1 MSMADL
7 KTHYMGIELENPII
21 IGASNIV
28 TDIDNLKRIEKAGAA
43 AVVYK
48 SLFEEQIQL
57 ENLEFSERKS
67 EYTERNAEMITL
79 FPGTGSESSG
89 IMEHL
94 QALKRAKESITIPV
108 FASINAVLNETWIE
122 YAKQIEDTGVD
133 GLELNF
139 YSVPEKADKGYED
152 IEKKQIRILRD
163 VKSSVN
169 IPVSVKLS
177 SYYTNP
183 LKHISDLEKAGA
195 DAFVLFNRLFQPD
208 IDIHTEEHHFPYS
221 LSNSE
226 DNRLPLR
233 FAGLLY
239 GNTNASICTNTGIM
253 NGSDVIKMLLAGA
266 DCVQI
271 VSTVYL
277 NQIEIISSMIKE
289 IRKWMD
295 SKGYTSIESFR
306 GNLSNKNSGN
316 KLPYNR
322 VQYMDF
328 MMTTSQILKKYKII
342 N

>member
-1 MSMADL
+1 MADL
-7 KTHYMGIELENPII
+7 KTQYMGLELKNPII

-28 TDIDNLKRIEKAGAA
+28 TDIENLKRIEKAGAA

-48 SLFEEQIQL
+48 SLFEEQVQL
-57 ENLEFSERKS
+57 ENLELYERKT
-67 EYTERNAEMITL
+67 EYADRNAEMITL
-79 FPGTGSESSG
+79 YPVSISGTSD
-89 IMEHL
+89 IMDHL
-94 QALKRAKESITIPV
+94 VALKKAKQSINIPV
-108 FASINAVLNETWIE
+108 FASINAVLKETWVE
-122 YAKQIEDTGVD
+122 YAKKIEETGVD

-139 YSVPEKADKGYED
+139 YSVPEKNGSEDYE
-152 IEKKQIRILRD
+152 IENDQVEILKAIKET
-163 VKSSVN
+163 VS
-169 IPVSVKLS
+169 IPVAVKLS
-177 SYYTNP
+177 SYHTNP
-183 LKHISDLEKAGA
+183 LKHIADLENAGA

-233 FAGLLY
+233 FSGLLY
-239 GNTNASICTNTGIM
+239 GNTKASICANTGIM

-266 DCVQI
+266 DSVQI

-277 NQIEIISSMIKE
+277 NQIEVITSMIKE
-289 IRKWMD
+289 IEKWMD
-295 SKGYTSIESFR
+295 SRGYTSIENFR
-306 GNLSNKNSGN
+306 GKLSKKNSEN
-316 KLPYNR
+316 KLPYHR

>member
-1 MSMADL
+1 MADL
-7 KTHYMGIELENPII
+7 RTHYMGIELKNPII

-28 TDIDNLKRIEKAGAA
+28 TDVDNLKKIEKAGAA

-57 ENLEFSERKS
+57 ENLEMFERKT
-67 EYTERNAEMITL
+67 EYSDRNAEMVNL
-79 FPGTGSESSG
+79 FPVTISGTPD

-94 QALKRAKESITIPV
+94 LALKKAKDSITIPL
-108 FASINAVLNETWIE
+108 FASINAVLEETWIE
-122 YAKQIEDTGVD
+122 YAKKIEDTGVD

-139 YSVPEKADKGYED
+139 YSLPENADNGAED
-152 IEKKQIRILRD
+152 IEEKQVHILRNIKAA
-163 VKSSVN
+163 VT

-177 SYYTNP
+177 SYHTYP
-183 LKHISDLEKAGA
+183 LKHISDLEDAGA

-208 IDIHTEEHHFPYS
+208 IDIQAEEHHFPYS

-239 GNTNASICTNTGIM
+239 GNTKASVCTNTGIM
-253 NGSDVIKMLLAGA
+253 NGSDVIKMILAGA

-277 NQIEIISSMIKE
+277 NQIEIINTMVRE
-289 IRKWMD
+289 LGRWMD
-295 SKGYTSIESFR
+295 SKGYKTLENFR
-306 GNLSNKNSGN
+306 GKLSKKNSEN
-316 KLPYNR
+316 KLPYHR
-322 VQYMDF
+322 AQYMDF

>member
-1 MSMADL
+1 MADL
-7 KTHYMGIELENPII
+7 KTRYMGIELKNPII
-21 IGASNIV
+21 IGASNLV
-28 TDIDNLKRIEKAGAA
+28 TDIDNLKKIERAGAA

-57 ENLEFSERKS
+57 EDLELFERKT
-67 EYTERNAEMITL
+67 EYSERNAEMINL
-79 FPGTGSESSG
+79 YPISISGTPD
-89 IMEHL
+89 IKEHL
-94 QALKRAKESITIPV
+94 LALKNAKNSISIPL
-108 FASINAVLNETWIE
+108 FASINAILNESWIE
-122 YAKQIEDTGVD
+122 YAKKIEEIGVD

-139 YSVPEKADKGYED
+139 YSLPEKNDDGFED
-152 IEKKQIRILRD
+152 IENRQIQILKD
-163 VKSSVN
+163 VKSAVS

-183 LKHISDLEKAGA
+183 LKHIYALENAGA

-233 FAGLLY
+233 FSGLLY
-239 GNTNASICTNTGIM
+239 GNVNGSVCANTGIM

-266 DCVQI
+266 DCVQV
-271 VSTVYL
+271 VSTIYL
-277 NQIEIISSMIKE
+277 NQIEVIKTMLAE
-289 IRKWMD
+289 ITKWMD
-295 SKGYTSIESFR
+295 SKGYNSIDDFR
-306 GNLSNKNSGN
+306 GKLSKKNSEN
-316 KLPYNR
+316 KLPYHR
-322 VQYMDF
+322 AQYMDF

>member
-1 MSMADL
+1 
-7 KTHYMGIELENPII
+7 MGIELKNPII

-28 TDIDNLKRIEKAGAA
+28 TDIDNLKRIERAGAA

-57 ENLEFSERKS
+57 ENLEMFERKT
-67 EYTERNAEMITL
+67 EYSDRNAEMVNL
-79 FPGTGSESSG
+79 FPVSISGTPD

-94 QALKRAKESITIPV
+94 CALKKAKDSITIPL
-108 FASINAVLNETWIE
+108 FASINAVHEETWIE
-122 YAKQIEDTGVD
+122 YAKKIEDTGVD

-139 YSVPEKADKGYED
+139 YSVPENMDGESENIEDK
-152 IEKKQIRILRD
+152 QVRILRD
-163 VKSSVN
+163 IKAAVN

-177 SYYTNP
+177 SYHTNP
-183 LKHISDLEKAGA
+183 LKHISYLENAGA

-208 IDIHTEEHHFPYS
+208 IDIQAEEHHFPYS

-239 GNTNASICTNTGIM
+239 GNTKASVCTNTGIM
-253 NGSDVIKMLLAGA
+253 NGSDVIKMILAGA

-277 NQIEIISSMIKE
+277 NQIEVINTMIRE
-289 IRKWMD
+289 LGRWMD
-295 SKGYTSIESFR
+295 SKGYKTIESFR
-306 GNLSNKNSGN
+306 GKLSKKNSEN
-316 KLPYNR
+316 KLPYHR
-322 VQYMDF
+322 AQYMDF

>member
-1 MSMADL
+1 MADL
-7 KTHYMGIELENPII
+7 KTRYMGLDLKNPII

-43 AVVYK
+43 AIVYK

-57 ENLEFSERKS
+57 ENLEFYERKT
-67 EYTERNAEMITL
+67 EYSERNAEMISL
-79 FPGTGSESSG
+79 YPESVSGTPD
-89 IMEHL
+89 IMDHL
-94 QALKRAKESITIPV
+94 LALKKAKESVSIPV
-108 FASINAVLNETWIE
+108 IASLNAIANETWVDYARKIE
-122 YAKQIEDTGVD
+122 ETGVD

-139 YSVPEKADKGYED
+139 YSVPEKTGNGSED
-152 IEKKQIRILRD
+152 IEENQKKILTKIKSA
-163 VKSSVN
+163 VK

-177 SYYTNP
+177 SFHTNP
-183 LKHISDLEKAGA
+183 LKHIADLEMAGA

-208 IDIHTEEHHFPYS
+208 IDIQTEEHLFPYS

-266 DCVQI
+266 GCVQI

-277 NQIEIISSMIKE
+277 NQIEVITAMLKDIE
-289 IRKWMD
+289 KWMNSKSYKSID
-295 SKGYTSIESFR
+295 SFKGK
-306 GNLSNKNSGN
+306 LSRKNSNN
-316 KLPYNR
+316 KLPYHR
-322 VQYMDF
+322 AQYMDF

>member
-1 MSMADL
+1 MADL
-7 KTHYMGIELENPII
+7 RTHYMGLELKNPII

-43 AVVYK
+43 AIVYK

-57 ENLEFSERKS
+57 ENLELYERKT
-67 EYTERNAEMITL
+67 EYSDRNAEMISL
-79 FPGTGSESSG
+79 YPESRSGTTD
-89 IMEHL
+89 IMDHL
-94 QALKRAKESITIPV
+94 VALRKAKDTVAIPV
-108 FASINAVLNETWIE
+108 FASINAVLNETWVE
-122 YAKQIEDTGVD
+122 YAKKIEETGAD

-139 YSVPEKADKGYED
+139 YSVPEKFDPGYED
-152 IEKKQIRILRD
+152 IEENQIQILRD
-163 VKSSVN
+163 IKAAVK

-177 SYYTNP
+177 SFHTNP
-183 LKHISDLEKAGA
+183 LKHIFNLKNAGA

-239 GNTNASICTNTGIM
+239 GNTSASICANTGIM
-253 NGSDVIKMLLAGA
+253 NGSDIIKMILAGA
-266 DCVQI
+266 DAVQV

-277 NQIEIISSMIKE
+277 NQIEVVTSMIKE
-289 IRKWMD
+289 MEKWMD
-295 SKGYTSIESFR
+295 SRGYATIDSFR
-306 GNLSNKNSGN
+306 GKLSKNNSDN
-316 KLPYNR
+316 KLPYHR
-322 VQYMDF
+322 AQYMDF

>member
-1 MSMADL
+1 MAEL
-7 KTHYMGIELENPII
+7 KTKYMGIELKNPII

-43 AVVYK
+43 AIVYK
-48 SLFEEQIQL
+48 SLFEEQTQL
-57 ENLEFSERKS
+57 ENLELYERKT
-67 EYTERNAEMITL
+67 EYSERNAEMISL
-79 FPGTGSESSG
+79 YPESRSETTD
-89 IMEHL
+89 IMDHL
-94 QALKRAKESITIPV
+94 VALKKAKDGVSIPV
-108 FASINAVLNETWIE
+108 FASINAILNETWVD
-122 YAKQIEDTGVD
+122 YAKKIEETGVD

-139 YSVPEKADKGYED
+139 YSVPEKIDLEYVD
-152 IEKKQIRILRD
+152 IEENQVKILRN
-163 VKSSVN
+163 VKAAVK

-177 SYYTNP
+177 SFHTNP
-183 LKHISDLEKAGA
+183 LKHIADLENAGA

-208 IDIHTEEHHFPYS
+208 IDIHDEEHHFPYS

-233 FAGLLY
+233 FAGLLF
-239 GNTNASICTNTGIM
+239 GNTYASICTNTGIM

-277 NQIEIISSMIKE
+277 NQIEVITSMLKDIE
-289 IRKWMD
+289 KWMN
-295 SKGYTSIESFR
+295 SKGYKTIDSFR
-306 GNLSNKNSGN
+306 GKLSKKNSDN
-316 KLPYNR
+316 KLPYHR
-322 VQYMDF
+322 AQYMDF

>member
-1 MSMADL
+1 MADL
-7 KTHYMGIELENPII
+7 RIRYMGLDLKNPII

-43 AVVYK
+43 AIVYK

-57 ENLEFSERKS
+57 ENLELYERKT
-67 EYTERNAEMITL
+67 EYSDRNAEMISL
-79 FPGTGSESSG
+79 YPESISGTSD
-89 IMEHL
+89 IMDHL
-94 QALKRAKESITIPV
+94 EALKTAKESVTIPV
-108 FASINAVLNETWIE
+108 IASINANAGETWVDYARKIE
-122 YAKQIEDTGVD
+122 ETGVD

-139 YSVPEKADKGYED
+139 YSVPEETGNGYKD
-152 IEKKQIRILRD
+152 IEENQEKILTKIKSA
-163 VKSSVN
+163 VK

-177 SYYTNP
+177 SFHTNP
-183 LKHISDLEKAGA
+183 LKHIADLEKAGA
-195 DAFVLFNRLFQPD
+195 DAFVLFNRMFQPD
-208 IDIHTEEHHFPYS
+208 IDIHTEEHLFPYS

-277 NQIEIISSMIKE
+277 NQIEVITTMLKDVE
-289 IRKWMD
+289 KWMN
-295 SKGYTSIESFR
+295 SKGYKTINSFK
-306 GNLSNKNSGN
+306 GKLSRKNSIN
-316 KLPYNR
+316 KLPYHR
-322 VQYMDF
+322 AQYMDF

>member
-1 MSMADL
+1 
-7 KTHYMGIELENPII
+7 MGIELKNPII

-28 TDIDNLKRIEKAGAA
+28 TDIDNLKRIERAGAA

-57 ENLEFSERKS
+57 ENLEMFERKT
-67 EYTERNAEMITL
+67 EYSDRNAEMVNL
-79 FPGTGSESSG
+79 FPVSISGTPD

-94 QALKRAKESITIPV
+94 CALKKAKDSITIPL
-108 FASINAVLNETWIE
+108 FASINAVLEETWIE
-122 YAKQIEDTGVD
+122 YAKKIEDTGVD

-139 YSVPEKADKGYED
+139 YSVPENMDGESENIEDK
-152 IEKKQIRILRD
+152 QVRILRD
-163 VKSSVN
+163 IKAAVN

-177 SYYTNP
+177 SYHTNP
-183 LKHISDLEKAGA
+183 LKHISYLENAGA

-208 IDIHTEEHHFPYS
+208 IDIQAEEHHFPYS

-239 GNTNASICTNTGIM
+239 GNTKASVCTNTGIM
-253 NGSDVIKMLLAGA
+253 NGSDVIKMILAGA

-277 NQIEIISSMIKE
+277 NQIEVINTMIRE
-289 IRKWMD
+289 LGRWMD
-295 SKGYTSIESFR
+295 SKGYKTIESFR
-306 GNLSNKNSGN
+306 GKLSKKNSEN
-316 KLPYNR
+316 KLPYHR
-322 VQYMDF
+322 AQYMDF